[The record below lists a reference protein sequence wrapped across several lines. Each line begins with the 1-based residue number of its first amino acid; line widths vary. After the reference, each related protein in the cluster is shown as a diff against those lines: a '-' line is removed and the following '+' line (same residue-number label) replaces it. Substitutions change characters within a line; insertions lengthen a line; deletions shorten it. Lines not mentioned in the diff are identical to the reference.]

1 MPDSKTETKLDY
13 WVIESVKDSLFEEN
27 FEIDSEISR
36 FLQIIIRIH
45 MFDNHMSN
53 NHVFFKWPVRYC
65 FEM

>member
-36 FLQIIIRIH
+36 F
-45 MFDNHMSN
+45 
-53 NHVFFKWPVRYC
+53 
-65 FEM
+65 

>member
-45 MFDNHMSN
+45 MFLYNSTFI
-53 NHVFFKWPVRYC
+53 FFKWPVRYC

>member
-36 FLQIIIRIH
+36 FLQIIIRIS
-45 MFDNHMSN
+45 MFYYNSTFIYYK
-53 NHVFFKWPVRYC
+53 VARSVLF
-65 FEM
+65 